1 MTAMAMLLS
10 SSLFAKD
17 YLISTPRTSL
27 LISAEAG
34 EKSKIQYYGV
44 AITPEQIQ
52 HIYDAGLALNSES
65 YPAFGLRSL
74 GEKAIAMIQPD
85 GNMSLDLGVETVTQ
99 RKVADGEITEVI
111 LKDKVYPIQ
120 IKQCYKLIRERM

>member
-17 YLISTPRTSL
+17 YLISTSRTSL

-52 HIYDAGLALNSES
+52 HIMMPG
-65 YPAFGLRSL
+65 
-74 GEKAIAMIQPD
+74 
-85 GNMSLDLGVETVTQ
+85 
-99 RKVADGEITEVI
+99 
-111 LKDKVYPIQ
+111 
-120 IKQCYKLIRERM
+120 

>member
-17 YLISTPRTSL
+17 YLISTSRTSL

-44 AITPEQIQ
+44 AITPEQI
-52 HIYDAGLALNSES
+52 LCS
-65 YPAFGLRSL
+65 RRW
-74 GEKAIAMIQPD
+74 K
-85 GNMSLDLGVETVTQ
+85 
-99 RKVADGEITEVI
+99 
-111 LKDKVYPIQ
+111 
-120 IKQCYKLIRERM
+120 KLLL

>member
-17 YLISTPRTSL
+17 YLISTSRTSL

-65 YPAFGLRSL
+65 YPAFGLR
-74 GEKAIAMIQPD
+74 
-85 GNMSLDLGVETVTQ
+85 
-99 RKVADGEITEVI
+99 
-111 LKDKVYPIQ
+111 
-120 IKQCYKLIRERM
+120 

>member
-17 YLISTPRTSL
+17 YLISTSRTSL

-52 HIYDAGLALNSES
+52 HIYDAGLALNSE
-65 YPAFGLRSL
+65 
-74 GEKAIAMIQPD
+74 
-85 GNMSLDLGVETVTQ
+85 
-99 RKVADGEITEVI
+99 VI
-111 LKDKVYPIQ
+111 RHLVCGRWVK
-120 IKQCYKLIRERM
+120 KLLL